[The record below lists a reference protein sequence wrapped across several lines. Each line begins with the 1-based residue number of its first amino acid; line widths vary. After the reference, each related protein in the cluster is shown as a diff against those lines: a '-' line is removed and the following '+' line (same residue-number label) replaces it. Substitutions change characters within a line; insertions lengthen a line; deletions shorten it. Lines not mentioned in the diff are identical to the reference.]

1 MTTDFNNLPP
11 AARVAVLA
19 AAPVALAAAV
29 FWYFVWPLSA
39 KVTST
44 RAEIARLHAQNLRNQ
59 SIERQRG
66 EFQQRIAQLEE
77 ELEAFRATVPDEPAP
92 DELVKM
98 VHDAEQ
104 ASSVHVRSLIAQPVV
119 QQEMYAEMPF
129 KTRVDGTYYA
139 LVTFFNALTQ
149 AQRIVGVSNLALGP
163 PTASGSGKYTID
175 PEATVG
181 VNCVVTTYF
190 NRSQSMEPA
199 KKRK

>member
-1 MTTDFNNLPP
+1 MARDLNNLPP

-19 AAPVALAAAV
+19 AVPVMLAALA
-29 FWYFVWPLSA
+29 FWYFVWPVSVKL
-39 KVTST
+39 TST
-44 RAEIARLHAQNLRNQ
+44 RAEVAKLHAQNLRNQ

-98 VHDAEQ
+98 VHDSEQ
-104 ASSVHVRSLIAQPVV
+104 ASGVHVRSFVAQPVV

-129 KTRVDGTYYA
+129 KARVDGTYYA
-139 LVTFFNALTQ
+139 LVSFYNHLTQ
-149 AQRIVGVSNLALGP
+149 AQRIVGVSNLELGP
-163 PTASGSGKYTID
+163 PTSAGSGKYTID
-175 PEATVG
+175 PQATVG

-190 NRSQSMEPA
+190 NRSHSMEPA

>member
-11 AARVAVLA
+11 MARVVILA
-19 AAPVALAAAV
+19 ALPVMLAALV
-29 FWYFVWPLSA
+29 FWYFVWPLSV
-39 KVTST
+39 KLTST
-44 RAEIARLHAQNLRNQ
+44 KAEIARLHAQNLRNQ
-59 SIERQRG
+59 SIERQRA
-66 EFQQRIAQLEE
+66 EFQQRIARLEQ
-77 ELEAFRATVPDEPAP
+77 ELAAFRATVPDEPAP

-104 ASSVHVRSLIAQPVV
+104 ASAVHVRSFVAQPVL

-129 KTRVDGTYYA
+129 KARVDGTYYA
-139 LVTFFNALTQ
+139 LVSFFNALTQ

-163 PTASGSGKYTID
+163 PSATGSGKYTID

-190 NRSQSMEPA
+190 NRSSPVGPA
-199 KKRK
+199 KKSK

>member
-1 MTTDFNNLPP
+1 MARDFNNLPP

-19 AAPVALAAAV
+19 AMPVILAGLV
-29 FWYFVWPLSA
+29 FWYFVWPLSV
-39 KVTST
+39 KLTST
-44 RAEIARLHAQNLRNQ
+44 KAEIARLHAQNLRNQ

-66 EFQQRIAQLEE
+66 EFQQRIAQLEQ

-104 ASSVHVRSLIAQPVV
+104 ASTAHVRSFVAQPVV

-129 KTRVDGTYYA
+129 KARVDGTYYA
-139 LVTFFNALTQ
+139 LVSFFNALTQ
-149 AQRIVGVSNLALGP
+149 AQRIIGVSNLSLGP
-163 PTASGSGKYTID
+163 PTAAGSGKYAID
-175 PEATVG
+175 AEATVG

-190 NRSQSMEPA
+190 NRSQSIEQT

>member
-1 MTTDFNNLPP
+1 MARDLNNLPP

-19 AAPVALAAAV
+19 AVPVILAALV

-39 KVTST
+39 KLTST

-66 EFQQRIAQLEE
+66 EFQQRIAQLEK

-92 DELVKM
+92 DELVRM
-98 VHDAEQ
+98 VRDAEQ
-104 ASSVHVRSLIAQPVV
+104 AAAVHVRSFVAQPVV

-129 KTRVDGTYYA
+129 KARVDGTYYA
-139 LVTFFNALTQ
+139 LVSFFNALTQ
-149 AQRIVGVSNLALGP
+149 AQRIIGVSNLALGP
-163 PTASGSGKYTID
+163 PTAGGSGKYTID

-181 VNCVVTTYF
+181 INCVVTTYF
-190 NRSQSMEPA
+190 NRSQPMQPA
-199 KKRK
+199 QKGK

>member
-1 MTTDFNNLPP
+1 MATDLNNLPP
-11 AARVAVLA
+11 AARGAVLA
-19 AAPVALAAAV
+19 GVPVMLAAVA
-29 FWYFVWPLSA
+29 FWYFVWPLSVKLTA
-39 KVTST
+39 TK
-44 RAEIARLHAQNLRNQ
+44 AEVATLHAQNLRNQ

-66 EFQQRIAQLEE
+66 QFQQRMAQLEK

-104 ASSVHVRSLIAQPVV
+104 VSGVHLRAFVAQPTVA
-119 QQEMYAEMPF
+119 QQMYVEMPF
-129 KTRVDGTYYA
+129 KARLDGTFYA
-139 LVTFFNALTQ
+139 LVSFFNRLTQ

-163 PTASGSGKYTID
+163 PTAAGSGKYTID

-190 NRSQSMEPA
+190 NRSQSTEPA
-199 KKRK
+199 KKKK

>member
-1 MTTDFNNLPP
+1 MAIDLNDLPP

-19 AAPVALAAAV
+19 TVPVILAALI
-29 FWYFVWPLSA
+29 FWYFVWPLSEKLTA
-39 KVTST
+39 TK
-44 RAEIARLHAQNLRNQ
+44 AEIARLHAQNLRNQ
-59 SIERQRG
+59 SIERQRR
-66 EFQQRIAQLEE
+66 EFQQRITQLEK

-104 ASSVHVRSLIAQPVV
+104 ASTVHVRSFVAQPVV

-129 KTRVDGTYYA
+129 KARVDGTYYA
-139 LVTFFNALTQ
+139 LVSFFNALTQ

-163 PTASGSGKYTID
+163 PTAAGSGKYTID

-190 NRSQSMEPA
+190 NRAQSTVQA
-199 KKRK
+199 NKKK